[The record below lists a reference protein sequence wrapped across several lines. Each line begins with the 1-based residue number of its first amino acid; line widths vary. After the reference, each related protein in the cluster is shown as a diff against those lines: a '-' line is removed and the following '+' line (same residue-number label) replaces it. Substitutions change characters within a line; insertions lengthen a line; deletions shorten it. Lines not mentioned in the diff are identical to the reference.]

1 MPWYEQIAVAWGI
14 LCVLNVVGLVVW
26 AWAVSGGHKK
36 PPITRDLDRH
46 QDPDNYA

>member
-1 MPWYEQIAVAWGI
+1 MSWHEYGMIAG
-14 LCVLNVVGLVVW
+14 VLSVVLMLMI
-26 AWAVSGGHKK
+26 AWAISGGHKK